1 MAIPTLTQ
9 TIRDPGLGVTPAAI
23 NTFLYMGTCSIGSVS
38 TVYTFSNPSDVIDTL
53 GQGPL
58 AEDLCYNLAIAGGP
72 VNAIKLTGSVAGAAS
87 AVTKVAFSTSTGTIT
102 VAGAAFDRYS
112 FIGQI
117 KVTGALGVAEWRYSL
132 DAGLTYSPQM
142 LVPSGGSFVVP
153 NTNLTLT
160 FVAGAGPIIFEAG
173 DSHTFTSTAPGFG
186 SSDMAVGITALKAA
200 NISLA
205 AIVLSGKWPTASAA
219 ATIAAAAAVH
229 ASSLFTVYQ
238 PLRFI
243 MDAGAD
249 IEATTITAFVAVS
262 SERISVVY
270 GDEVC
275 TSAKPF
281 TGFGAPTSP
290 FMRSAAARCAAILP
304 STDPAW
310 FAAGALPGV
319 TSITHDEF
327 RNQNMDSK
335 KFSTSRTH
343 QGVSGI
349 FVCNMNLMSA
359 PGSDYQFW
367 QHGRVMDVAT
377 ATCYQSLL
385 PFLSSSVRTQ
395 KDGTI
400 DPRDADR
407 WEKKAKDALR
417 TVLLDPDNEQ
427 GTQGF
432 VSALDVKVD
441 RTTNVLTS
449 NTVKVKVAIRPL
461 SYAKTIVNELSFSA
475 NVGG

>member
-23 NTFLYMGTCSIGSVS
+23 TAFLYMGTCSSGTIGALYV
-38 TVYTFSNPSDVIDTL
+38 FSNPADVIDTL

-58 AEDLCYNLAIAGGP
+58 AEDLCYHLAIAGGP
-72 VNAIKLTGSVAGAAS
+72 VYAIRLTGSVAGAAGS
-87 AVTKVAFSTSTGTIT
+87 VTATLKSTATGTIT
-102 VAGAAFDRYS
+102 VAGAAYDRYS

-117 KVTGALGVAEWRYSL
+117 MVTGALGVAQWRYSL
-132 DAGLTYSPQM
+132 DGGATYSPQ
-142 LVPSGGSFVVP
+142 LTVPSGTYVVP

-173 DSHTFTSTAPGFG
+173 DQHTFASTAPGFG
-186 SSDMAVGITALKAA
+186 TTDLAAGVTALKAA
-200 NISLA
+200 NINIA
-205 AIVLSGKWPTASAA
+205 AITLSGKLGTASAA
-219 ATIAAAAAVH
+219 ATIAAACATHAA
-229 ASSLFTVYQ
+229 SLFTVYQ
-238 PLRFI
+238 PIRMI
-243 MDAGAD
+243 MDMGTD
-249 IEATTITAFVAVS
+249 VEATTITAWAAVA
-262 SERISVVY
+262 SERIAPVY
-270 GDEVC
+270 GDETC
-275 TSAKPF
+275 TSGKPF
-281 TGFGAPTSP
+281 TGFGAPTAP
-290 FMRSAAARCAAILP
+290 AQRSASARCAAILP

-319 TSITHDEF
+319 TAITHDEF
-327 RNQNMDSK
+327 RTQNMDSH
-335 KFSTSRTH
+335 KFSTLRTH
-343 QGVSGI
+343 QGISGFFI
-349 FVCNMNLMSA
+349 TNMNLLSA

-377 ATCYQSLL
+377 LTCYQSLL
-385 PFLSSSVRTQ
+385 PFLSSSVRTLAS
-395 KDGTI
+395 GAI

-427 GTQGF
+427 GTQGL

-441 RTTNVLTS
+441 RVANVLTS

-461 SYAKTIVNELSFSA
+461 AYAKTIVNELSFSA